1 MPRGSAPSGSV
12 MAGAEEA
19 SLGASLSRKSTC
31 KLPLVVISAWM
42 LTDCLCGCRGN
53 TVEKL
58 SMEEEV
64 YVNETEAETAR
75 LLRALREQ
83 SKRNVRTP
91 RTARRQRDR

>member
-1 MPRGSAPSGSV
+1 M
-12 MAGAEEA
+12 
-19 SLGASLSRKSTC
+19 
-31 KLPLVVISAWM
+31 
-42 LTDCLCGCRGN
+42 
-53 TVEKL
+53 EKL

-91 RTARRQRDR
+91 RTVRRQRDR